1 MAEEEQHPWL
11 RRDPLTSLHAGL
23 ARIEERLQHVIA
35 RLELHLT
42 DEHADFRGTLAD
54 IKEVRA
60 SLIDLERKL
69 DAIHTSARV
78 TRWLI
83 SGAAALVTWLIAV
96 KAGLAGIWK

>member
-1 MAEEEQHPWL
+1 MSEQQESNWGRH
-11 RRDPLTSLHAGL
+11 DPLTQLHATL
-23 ARIEERLQHVIA
+23 ARVEERLAHVIE
-35 RLELHLT
+35 RLELHVT